1 MYEYLIGKI
10 TAINPHYIVV
20 EVNGIGYQLQV
31 ANPFRYEENT
41 TQKVYVYQAVRENDV
56 TLYGFYDLAEKQLFL
71 KLISVSGIGP
81 KSALAILATNDQ
93 GGFVAAINAD
103 DEAYLTKF
111 PSIGKKTAKQIILD
125 LKGKMDD
132 IETPTPMV
140 DQQNLALDFDNEQ
153 PYLKEALEAMLS
165 LGYTKTEVKK
175 VSQKL
180 KDFQADSTD
189 AYLSAALKLV
199 LTINCRN
206 FRGKFSKDCSAIQ

>member
-10 TAINPHYIVV
+10 TAVNPHYIVI
-20 EVNGIGYQLQV
+20 EVNGIGYQIQV
-31 ANPFRYEENT
+31 ANPFRYQENKE
-41 TQKVYVYQAVRENDV
+41 QKVYVYQAVRENDI
-56 TLYGFYDLAEKQLFL
+56 TLYGFYDLAEKQLFM

-103 DEAYLTKF
+103 DENYLTKF

-132 IETPTPMV
+132 VETPTPII
-140 DQQNLALDFDNEQ
+140 DQQNLALDFVEES

-165 LGYTKTEVKK
+165 LGYTKTEVKR
-175 VSQKL
+175 VSKKL
-180 KDFQADSTD
+180 EKFNGHSTD
-189 AYLSAALKLV
+189 DYLREALKLV
-199 LTINCRN
+199 L
-206 FRGKFSKDCSAIQ
+206 KK

>member
-125 LKGKMDD
+125 LKGKLDD

-140 DQQNLALDFDNEQ
+140 DQQNLVLDFDNEQ

-199 LTINCRN
+199 L
-206 FRGKFSKDCSAIQ
+206 KK

>member
-153 PYLKEALEAMLS
+153 PYLKKALEAMLS

-199 LTINCRN
+199 L
-206 FRGKFSKDCSAIQ
+206 KK

>member
-132 IETPTPMV
+132 IKTPTPMV
-140 DQQNLALDFDNEQ
+140 DQQNLVLDFDNEQ

-199 LTINCRN
+199 L
-206 FRGKFSKDCSAIQ
+206 KK

>member
-31 ANPFRYEENT
+31 ANPFRYEENS

-199 LTINCRN
+199 L
-206 FRGKFSKDCSAIQ
+206 KK

>member
-31 ANPFRYEENT
+31 ANPFRYEENS

-140 DQQNLALDFDNEQ
+140 DQQNLALDFDDEQ

-199 LTINCRN
+199 L
-206 FRGKFSKDCSAIQ
+206 KK

>member
-111 PSIGKKTAKQIILD
+111 PSIGKKTAKQIILV

-199 LTINCRN
+199 L
-206 FRGKFSKDCSAIQ
+206 KK

>member
-1 MYEYLIGKI
+1 
-10 TAINPHYIVV
+10 
-20 EVNGIGYQLQV
+20 
-31 ANPFRYEENT
+31 
-41 TQKVYVYQAVRENDV
+41 
-56 TLYGFYDLAEKQLFL
+56 
-71 KLISVSGIGP
+71 
-81 KSALAILATNDQ
+81 
-93 GGFVAAINAD
+93 AINAD

-180 KDFQADSTD
+180 KDLQADSTD

-199 LTINCRN
+199 L
-206 FRGKFSKDCSAIQ
+206 KK

>member
-81 KSALAILATNDQ
+81 KSALAVLATNDQ

-140 DQQNLALDFDNEQ
+140 DQQNLTLDFDNEQ

-199 LTINCRN
+199 L
-206 FRGKFSKDCSAIQ
+206 KK